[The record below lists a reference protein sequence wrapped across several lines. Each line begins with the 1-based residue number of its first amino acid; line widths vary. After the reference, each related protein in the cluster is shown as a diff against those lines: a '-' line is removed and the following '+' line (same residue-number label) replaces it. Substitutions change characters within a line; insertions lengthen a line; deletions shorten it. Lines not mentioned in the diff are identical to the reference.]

1 LLDVSPVDPAMAHAL
16 VTDPPLEGCSVLV
29 VDADPIMRAG
39 WGSVLGAQPWVGR
52 CASAPDLAGAIAELA
67 GFPFDIALVGLF
79 LEDEHGVEIC
89 LRLRDQDPALKV
101 VLVTDAAGLPIRAA
115 RAAGACGLVHRG
127 WTLDAI
133 VDAVTRAADGEQAF
147 PAPSSRAVGA
157 CRLSR
162 RERTVLSLL
171 ARGAS
176 NVEIAGVLHLSPH
189 TIKEYTQAVFR
200 KLGVRNR
207 VEAATAAARLG
218 YAD

>member
-1 LLDVSPVDPAMAHAL
+1 
-16 VTDPPLEGCSVLV
+16 VLV
-29 VDADPIMRAG
+29 IDGDPIVRAG

-52 CASAPDLAGAIAELA
+52 CRAAPDLAGAIDALH
-67 GFPFDIALVGLF
+67 GFVFDIALVGLF

-89 LRLRDQDPALKV
+89 LRLREQDPALKV
-101 VLVTDAAGLPIRAA
+101 MLVADAAGLPIRAA

-127 WTLDAI
+127 WSLETI
-133 VDAVTRAADGEQAF
+133 VDSVCRAAEGQPAF
-147 PAPSSRAVGA
+147 PTPSSRAVGA
-157 CRLSR
+157 SRLSR

-176 NVEIAGVLHLSPH
+176 NVEIAGALHLSPH

-207 VEAATAAARLG
+207 VEAATTAARLG